1 MRDNMYWDL
10 YSQTNNL
17 QMQINDFE
25 DEESIKKLKLL
36 IVSFKSKNKP
46 EKSGY
51 CERCGSYH
59 LISWGGYGRNVRH
72 MYVKSEHVRARR
84 FRCKTCGKTFTILPE
99 GVSFYKR
106 FGNKDYQ
113 EMVEQRCSR
122 GSGYRRLS
130 RRGKIKYCS
139 HVTMWRQM
147 QKTGQQ
153 TLDAFFVLGD
163 LPFSGII
170 IIDERWLP
178 MGNGIFHFGCT
189 ALDGITG
196 RVILAEVYPAFTEKE
211 ATEFLRQLSKLV
223 DVEFLIADDSV
234 IQAVFN
240 KVFPDAIRQY
250 CIFHVKKNIKKAF
263 HVPKLMKLSD
273 EAIQAREE
281 ILNIFNADTSEEA
294 IRRLAILTEKRHTLP
309 GMAQDVVDR
318 LVSKIEGLFQYL
330 DHDIPKTSNQ
340 AEHTFSLFQPIID
353 SAKSFSTGVG
363 NFFKT
368 IMFYKNFHFYSS
380 GQNKDKNTMHAMG
393 VNSDSMFDFIELP

>member
-1 MRDNMYWDL
+1 MFWNLL
-10 YSQTNNL
+10 YGKNNL
-17 QMQINDFE
+17 QLQISDFE
-25 DEESIKKLKLL
+25 DDELIKAIQTTIGSL
-36 IVSFKSKNKP
+36 KSKNKLP
-46 EKSGY
+46 KNGY
-51 CERCGSYH
+51 CKRCGSYH
-59 LISWGGYGRNVRH
+59 LIGWGGYGRNIRH
-72 MYVKSEHVRARR
+72 MYVEGEHVRAMR
-84 FRCKTCGKTFTILPE
+84 FRCKTCGKTFTVLPDS
-99 GVSFYKR
+99 VKHYKR
-106 FGNKDYQ
+106 FANKDYQ

-153 TLDAFFVLGD
+153 ILDAFIDLSD

-170 IIDERWLP
+170 IIDERWLA
-178 MGNGIFHFGCT
+178 MGNGIFHFGCV

-196 RVILAEVYPAFTEKE
+196 RTILAEVYPAFTEKE
-211 ATEFLRQLSKLV
+211 AEEFLILLSKLV
-223 DVEFLIADDSV
+223 DVEYLVADDSV

-250 CIFHVKKNIKKAF
+250 CIFHIKKNIKKAF

-294 IRRLAILTEKRHTLP
+294 IKRLAILVEKRPTLP
-309 GMAQDVVDR
+309 WMAQGVVNR
-318 LVSKIEGLFQYL
+318 LMSKIEGLFQYL

-340 AEHTFSLFQPIID
+340 AEHAFSLFQPIID
-353 SAKSFSTGVG
+353 AGKSFSTGVG
-363 NFFKT
+363 NFFRT
-368 IMFYKNFHFYSS
+368 LMFYKNFHFYSS
-380 GQNKDKNTMHAMG
+380 GPNKDKNTMIAMG
-393 VNSDSMFDFIELP
+393 TNSESIFDFIQLP

>member
-1 MRDNMYWDL
+1 MFCNL
-10 YSQTNNL
+10 LCEKNNL
-17 QMQINDFE
+17 QMQLNDFE
-25 DEESIKKLKLL
+25 DEKSIKY
-36 IVSFKSKNKP
+36 IQTVIRSFKFKNKSI
-46 EKSGY
+46 KCGF
-51 CERCGSYH
+51 CKHCGSYK
-59 LISWGGYGRNVRH
+59 LIGWGGYRRNVRH
-72 MYVKSEHVRARR
+72 MYAEIEFVRARR
-84 FRCKTCGKTFTILPE
+84 FRCKACGTTFTVLPN
-99 GVSFYKR
+99 GVTFYKR
-106 FGNKDYQ
+106 FGDKDYQ

-153 TLDAFFVLGD
+153 TLDAFLDLGD

-196 RVILAEVYPAFTEKE
+196 RTILAEVYPTFTEKE
-211 ATEFLRQLSKLV
+211 AEEFLRLLSKLV
-223 DVEFLIADDSV
+223 DIEYLVADDSV

-250 CIFHVKKNIKKAF
+250 CIFHIKKNIKKAF
-263 HVPKLMKLSD
+263 HVTKLMKLSD
-273 EAIQAREE
+273 EAIKAREE
-281 ILNIFNADTSEEA
+281 ILNIFNAETSDEA
-294 IRRLAILTEKRHTLP
+294 IRRLALLVEKRHTLP
-309 GMAQDVVDR
+309 PMAQDVVNR
-318 LVSKIEGLFQYL
+318 LASKIEGLFQYL

-353 SAKSFSTGVG
+353 AAKSFSTGVG
-363 NFFKT
+363 NFFRT

-380 GQNKDKNTMHAMG
+380 GPNKDKNTMHSMG
-393 VNSDSMFDFIELP
+393 VNSDSMFDFIDLP

>member
-1 MRDNMYWDL
+1 MFWNL
-10 YSQTNNL
+10 LCEKNNL
-17 QMQINDFE
+17 QLQIIDFE
-25 DEESIKKLKLL
+25 ADELIKAIQTTIGSLK
-36 IVSFKSKNKP
+36 FKNKP
-46 EKSGY
+46 SKSGY
-51 CERCGSYH
+51 CKRCGSYH
-59 LISWGGYGRNVRH
+59 LISWGSYRRNVRH
-72 MYVKSEHVRARR
+72 MYAEGEHVRAIR
-84 FRCKTCGKTFTILPE
+84 FRCKACGKTFTVLPD
-99 GVSFYKR
+99 GIKYYKR
-106 FGNKDYQ
+106 FANKDYR

-147 QKTGQQ
+147 QKAGQQ
-153 TLDAFFVLGD
+153 TLDAFFNFGD

-178 MGNGIFHFGCT
+178 MSNGIFNFGCS
-189 ALDGITG
+189 AFDGITG
-196 RVILAEVYPAFTEKE
+196 RTILAEVYPTFTENE
-211 ATEFLRQLSKLV
+211 AEEFLILLSKLV
-223 DVEFLIADDSV
+223 DVEYLVADDSV

-250 CIFHVKKNIKKAF
+250 CIFHIKKNIKKAF
-263 HVPKLMKLSD
+263 YVPKLIKLSD
-273 EAIQAREE
+273 EAIQTREE

-294 IRRLAILTEKRHTLP
+294 IQRLAILVEKRHTLP
-309 GMAQDVVDR
+309 WMAQGVVNR

-353 SAKSFSTGVG
+353 AGKSFSTGVG
-363 NFFKT
+363 NFFRT

-380 GQNKDKNTMHAMG
+380 GPNKDKNTMIAMG
-393 VNSDSMFDFIELP
+393 INSESMFDFIQLP